1 MKPLN
6 AFVNTQYSQ
15 PLIHEYG
22 DRLQGID
29 SHIFSHMFR
38 ALSRHDN
45 QKGKVDFLVSC
56 RDRRL
61 GLRSVKDLAQLGI
74 DMNAN
79 DRFHELLKEYG
90 RCG

>member
-15 PLIHEYG
+15 AISHEYG

-29 SHIFSHMFR
+29 HRIFSQMLR
-38 ALSRHDN
+38 SLVWYETP
-45 QKGKVDFLVSC
+45 QGKTAFLVRV
-56 RDRRL
+56 RDRPKA
-61 GLRSVKDLAQLGI
+61 LRPVKDLAQLGI

-79 DRFHELLKEYG
+79 DRFLDLLLEYDLRG
-90 RCG
+90 